1 MAVATF
7 GAGCFWGVEELF
19 RTLDGVSKTTVGY
32 MGGQTGNPTYQEVCT
47 DTSGHA
53 EVVQITYNPD
63 VIGFETLVNI
73 FFENHNPTQLNR
85 QGPDFGSQYRSVIF
99 YADESQ
105 QEVATRLKA
114 GLETSG
120 KFSKKI
126 VTAIEPA
133 TDYWPAEDYHQQYL
147 LKRGM
152 TSCHI

>member
-19 RTLDGVSKTTVGY
+19 RTLDGVSGTSVGY
-32 MGGQTGNPTYQEVCT
+32 MGGKSNNPTYQEVCT

-53 EVVQITYNPD
+53 EVVQVTYNPE
-63 VIGFETLVNI
+63 VIAYDKLVTL

-99 YADESQ
+99 YSDENQ
-105 QEVATRLKA
+105 REAATRQKNELA
-114 GLETSG
+114 ASG
-120 KFSKKI
+120 KFTKNI

-133 TDYWPAEDYHQQYL
+133 ADYWPAEEYHQQYL

>member
-1 MAVATF
+1 MAIATF

-19 RTLDGVSKTTVGY
+19 RTLDGVSETTVGY
-32 MGGQTGNPTYQEVCT
+32 MGGQTNNPTYQEVCT

-53 EVVQITYNPD
+53 EVVQVTYDPKS
-63 VIGFETLVNI
+63 VEYETLVRI

-99 YADESQ
+99 YTDENQ
-105 QEVATRLKA
+105 KEIALRLKTELSA
-114 GLETSG
+114 SG

-133 TDYWPAEDYHQQYL
+133 TDYWPAEDYHQRYL
-147 LKRGM
+147 LKRGL

>member
-19 RTLDGVSKTTVGY
+19 RTLDGVSGTTVGY
-32 MGGQTGNPTYQEVCT
+32 MGGHTDNPTYQEVCT

-53 EVVQITYNPD
+53 EVVQVTYDPD
-63 VIGFETLVNI
+63 VVAYQTLVTI

-99 YADESQ
+99 YTDEKQ
-105 QEVATRLKA
+105 QETAQRLKA
-114 GLETSG
+114 QLEASG
-120 KFSKKI
+120 KFSKNI

-133 TDYWPAEDYHQQYL
+133 ADYWPAEDYHQQYL
-147 LKRGM
+147 LKRGV

>member
-19 RTLDGVSKTTVGY
+19 RTLDGVTDTSVGY
-32 MGGQTGNPTYQEVCT
+32 MGGKTDNPTYQEVCT

-53 EVVQITYNPD
+53 EVVQVTFDSD
-63 VIGFETLVNI
+63 VIAYEKLVAL

-99 YADESQ
+99 YSDEQQ
-105 QEVATRLKA
+105 QEVATRLKDELA
-114 GLETSG
+114 ASG
-120 KFSKKI
+120 KFTKSI

-133 TDYWPAEDYHQQYL
+133 ADYWPAEDYHQQYL
-147 LKRGM
+147 LKRGL